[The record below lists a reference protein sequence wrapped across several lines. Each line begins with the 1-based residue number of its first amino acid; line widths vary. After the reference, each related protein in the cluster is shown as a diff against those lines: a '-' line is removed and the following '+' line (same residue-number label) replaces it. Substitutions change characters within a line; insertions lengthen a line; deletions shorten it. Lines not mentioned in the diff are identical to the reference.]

1 MWVPCQI
8 WVHPL
13 ACFWIQ
19 VGFKSGLNSRGSQF
33 ITVTGPTFL
42 LFSPFFLSPPEVSL
56 LLSLALGHYRAQTP
70 LPSSPI
76 TEPHILITHF
86 PKQTRNY
93 NITSIQIN
101 EPSKMIS
108 QILFLFTKYFLKKT
122 KTTAIHPFV
131 KIVVQNFVYTLKNKL
146 LLHKDLNFK

>member
-1 MWVPCQI
+1 MPNLSSPFHLFLNPSQIQIRTQFTWVPVYYRY
-8 WVHPL
+8 WAHVP
-13 ACFWIQ
+13 
-19 VGFKSGLNSRGSQF
+19 S
-33 ITVTGPTFL
+33 FL
-42 LFSPFFLSPPEVSL
+42 PIFFLSPPEASL
-56 LLSLALGHYRAQTP
+56 LLSLAFSHYRAHTP

-86 PKQTRNY
+86 PKQTKNY

-108 QILFLFTKYFLKKT
+108 QILFHFTKYFLKKT

-146 LLHKDLNFK
+146 LFHKDLNFK